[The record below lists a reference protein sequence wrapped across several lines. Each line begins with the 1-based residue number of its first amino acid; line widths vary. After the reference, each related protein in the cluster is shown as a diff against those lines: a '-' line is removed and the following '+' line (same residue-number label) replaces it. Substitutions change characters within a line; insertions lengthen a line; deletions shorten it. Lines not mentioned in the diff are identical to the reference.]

1 MLFLLP
7 TTESVTFSIAFT
19 ASGGAADIDGL
30 STALL
35 ILIMNT
41 VLNLTVNIRY
51 WIGITISRC
60 ISCIIFHLCKR
71 TAACF
76 ITFTCIR
83 SVDGDFRPAAAAA
96 TVACAMD
103 DTAV

>member
-41 VLNLTVNIRY
+41 VLNLTVNTDTGLGLQY
-51 WIGITISRC
+51 PVVSVALF
-60 ISCIIFHLCKR
+60 SIFVKEPQHVSLHLHAFAPL
-71 TAACF
+71 T
-76 ITFTCIR
+76 
-83 SVDGDFRPAAAAA
+83 GDFRPAAAAVA
-96 TVACAMD
+96 VACAR
-103 DTAV
+103 